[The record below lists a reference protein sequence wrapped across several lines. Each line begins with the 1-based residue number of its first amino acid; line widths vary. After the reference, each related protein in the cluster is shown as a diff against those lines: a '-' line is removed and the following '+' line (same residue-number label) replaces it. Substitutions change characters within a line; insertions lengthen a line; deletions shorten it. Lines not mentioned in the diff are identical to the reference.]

1 MIEASGTDELV
12 IVTLQ
17 VGIYRRRLAIST
29 EAVHLDHE
37 LAGESAPLHQQSV
50 YELCMFA

>member
-1 MIEASGTDELV
+1 VIEASGTDELV

-29 EAVHLDHE
+29 EAVHFDHE
-37 LAGESAPLHQQSV
+37 LTGESARSG
-50 YELCMFA
+50 